1 MQTKKEALYT
11 ALPRL
16 PEQLLSIAIPYSF
29 NFWAASLLTAF
40 GTWICIV
47 TYWSP
52 FTEGFCM
59 EGTPFPLSL
68 IFPPH

>member
-29 NFWAASLLTAF
+29 SFWAASLLTAF
-40 GTWICIV
+40 GT
-47 TYWSP
+47 
-52 FTEGFCM
+52 
-59 EGTPFPLSL
+59 
-68 IFPPH
+68 